1 MKNLYYNISEYI
13 EENFHLN
20 KSQINNNFNIDL
32 DLNGGFEI
40 INKENINNEKFKASL
55 RSNVANRTTH
65 KNP

>member
-13 EENFHLN
+13 EKNYHLKQN
-20 KSQINNNFNIDL
+20 KSSDSYDIIL

-40 INKENINNEKFKASL
+40 INKEKNNNENLKASL